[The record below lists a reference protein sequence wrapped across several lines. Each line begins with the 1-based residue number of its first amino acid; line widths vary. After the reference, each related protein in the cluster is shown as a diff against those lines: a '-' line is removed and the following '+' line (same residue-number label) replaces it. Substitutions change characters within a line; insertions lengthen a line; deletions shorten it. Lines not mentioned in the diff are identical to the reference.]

1 MRAGQIRGAALA
13 TGAVLAGYMVLAR
26 PWTLGWGA
34 SDEEAAER
42 VPGDEVVERPRY
54 QTTHA
59 VAIRAPPS
67 KVSPWVVQLA
77 QGRGGLY
84 GGYGVG

>member
-13 TGAVLAGYMVLAR
+13 TGAVLAGPWSWPAR
-26 PWTLGWGA
+26 GPCAGA
-34 SDEEAAER
+34 PATRRPPSGF
-42 VPGDEVVERPRY
+42 PGDEVVERPRY